1 MRRAGSMLRIAGFAV
16 FAAAAVCAV
25 SYWHLDRQLQQAF
38 RLAEKSVRAS
48 SIAALSSFCLFASSC
63 ARAQANDGPALRF
76 VTDIPLPGT
85 TSRFDY
91 QSLDPMSG
99 RLYIANMGVGE
110 LILFDTHARKIVGRA
125 GNLPKATGVLAVPS
139 LHRVYV
145 SAAGAHKVVVLVDS
159 TLDRI
164 SAVEGIT
171 FPDGLAFAPTERKI
185 FVSDEYGHREIVIDV
200 ATNAHRAI
208 GLLGEAGN
216 TQYDSVGQQI
226 LVAVQTRNELVT
238 IDPHTE
244 RITGR
249 YRLPGADHPHG
260 FLVDASHRLAFVAN
274 EGNSRLL
281 IVALT
286 NMRVVAEY
294 TVGKEPDVLAFD
306 SALRRLYVASE
317 SGVVTVFSA
326 VGSRLKGLGS
336 YTAPH
341 AHTVAVDS
349 MTHEVYLPLA
359 DVNGHPVLRILTPA
373 K

>member
-1 MRRAGSMLRIAGFAV
+1 MRM
-16 FAAAAVCAV
+16 
-25 SYWHLDRQLQQAF
+25 RQLTWASDIAAPF
-38 RLAEKSVRAS
+38 FFCLLAS
-48 SIAALSSFCLFASSC
+48 SGAPAH
-63 ARAQANDGPALRF
+63 AQDGPVLRF
-76 VTDIPLPGT
+76 VADVPLPGT

-91 QSLDPMSG
+91 QSLDPVSG
-99 RLYIANMGVGE
+99 RLYVANMGAGE
-110 LILFDTHARKIVGRA
+110 LIVFDTRARKVVGRA
-125 GNLPKATGVLAVPS
+125 GTLPKATGVLAVPP

-145 SAAGAHKVVVLVDS
+145 SAAGAHKLVVLVDS

-164 SAVEGIT
+164 AAVEGIT
-171 FPDGLAFAPTERKI
+171 FPDGLAFAPTEGKI
-185 FVSDEYGHREIVIDV
+185 FVSDEYGHREIVIDA
-200 ATNAHRAI
+200 ATHAHRAI

-249 YRLPGADHPHG
+249 SRLPGADHPHG
-260 FLVDASHRLAFVAN
+260 FLVDAPGRLAFVAN
-274 EGNSRLL
+274 EGNRKLL
-281 IVALT
+281 VVDLT
-286 NMRVVAEY
+286 TMRVIADY
-294 TVGKEPDVLAFD
+294 AVGKEPDVLAFD
-306 SALRRLYVASE
+306 SALRLLYVASE

-326 VGSRLKGLGS
+326 VGRRLKLLGS

-341 AHTVAVDS
+341 AHTVAVNS
-349 MTHEVYLPLA
+349 ITHEVYLPLT